1 MYARLRCIFHR
12 VLQKLLKEHASQK
25 FLGHVQLL
33 MMMQEVCKLDM
44 FLKIYICK
52 RGLWIG
58 VFCIIRLYSNN
69 IQTNICFGSFPFSVS
84 SLTTHLFISI
94 ILIIICVSPCW
105 LIFFL
110 CKFPYIYVEVW
121 NSCSIGNLSRHY
133 SGYLS
138 MLLPPK
144 VRTIHFF

>member
-58 VFCIIRLYSNN
+58 VFCEPRP
-69 IQTNICFGSFPFSVS
+69 CV
-84 SLTTHLFISI
+84 TTAKERV
-94 ILIIICVSPCW
+94 IL
-105 LIFFL
+105 
-110 CKFPYIYVEVW
+110 
-121 NSCSIGNLSRHY
+121 NS
-133 SGYLS
+133 YLEDQ
-138 MLLPPK
+138 
-144 VRTIHFF
+144 